1 MGAHRLVGGGAQV
14 VVAQLEPGEMVW
26 CQPGAFLWK
35 TPNVQVQTRVIGAGA
50 EAGGGAGLLDRAL
63 ATAVTAGRRRLAGQA
78 AALPSFTVPAESG
91 RGLVAFAGSRAGEIR
106 ALRLEGGRGWLVA
119 AGALVAAEAGVGFA
133 LGERSPA
140 GFERLGGSGTAF
152 VCGRGSLLELDLAR
166 YGGSLDVDRG
176 RLVAVQD
183 GVQVEPPEP
192 EPHRATPGAGA
203 DALLTAVLGG
213 GRPSVARLSGA
224 GLALRGWRWSSRPP
238 RPLRPE
244 LRLSA
249 PQGRRRSSRR
259 DGVHGRRRRAVAG
272 SVRRAWSGYC
282 MLSLTLTSRL
292 TSRRMKLMKKE
303 KEDPM
308 ALLDDAKAFAEQ
320 AQRTLDQAVEQVGGR
335 IDQFNRRRSFNELA
349 RQLGM
354 LVYRARSLDQ
364 DPDPAE
370 VTRLCGELATVEA
383 ELMASGPGP
392 RQGPGSG
399 TSQPGP
405 EPDPEAPTQAQ
416 RRDYTLDDL

>member
-183 GVQVEPPEP
+183 GVQVEPPEA

-224 GLALRGWRWSSRPP
+224 GLALVESAAATAETRAEAERPAGPASILPPGRRARQAPP
-238 RPLRPE
+238 RGRGE
-244 LRLSA
+244 RA
-249 PQGRRRSSRR
+249 PRMERVLHAEPDLDVQADVAPHEAHEEGEGGP
-259 DGVHGRRRRAVAG
+259 DGV
-272 SVRRAWSGYC
+272 
-282 MLSLTLTSRL
+282 
-292 TSRRMKLMKKE
+292 
-303 KEDPM
+303 
-308 ALLDDAKAFAEQ
+308 
-320 AQRTLDQAVEQVGGR
+320 
-335 IDQFNRRRSFNELA
+335 A
-349 RQLGM
+349 R
-354 LVYRARSLDQ
+354 
-364 DPDPAE
+364 
-370 VTRLCGELATVEA
+370 
-383 ELMASGPGP
+383 
-392 RQGPGSG
+392 
-399 TSQPGP
+399 
-405 EPDPEAPTQAQ
+405 
-416 RRDYTLDDL
+416 

>member
-1 MGAHRLVGGGAQV
+1 
-14 VVAQLEPGEMVW
+14 
-26 CQPGAFLWK
+26 
-35 TPNVQVQTRVIGAGA
+35 
-50 EAGGGAGLLDRAL
+50 
-63 ATAVTAGRRRLAGQA
+63 
-78 AALPSFTVPAESG
+78 
-91 RGLVAFAGSRAGEIR
+91 
-106 ALRLEGGRGWLVA
+106 
-119 AGALVAAEAGVGFA
+119 
-133 LGERSPA
+133 
-140 GFERLGGSGTAF
+140 
-152 VCGRGSLLELDLAR
+152 
-166 YGGSLDVDRG
+166 
-176 RLVAVQD
+176 
-183 GVQVEPPEP
+183 
-192 EPHRATPGAGA
+192 
-203 DALLTAVLGG
+203 
-213 GRPSVARLSGA
+213 
-224 GLALRGWRWSSRPP
+224 
-238 RPLRPE
+238 
-244 LRLSA
+244 
-249 PQGRRRSSRR
+249 
-259 DGVHGRRRRAVAG
+259 
-272 SVRRAWSGYC
+272 
-282 MLSLTLTSRL
+282 
-292 TSRRMKLMKKE
+292 MKLMKKE